1 MTDREDV
8 VADITKLSK
17 AVIELTVAVAK
28 IKQSTDVDIR
38 VLNDAVA
45 DLNDKM
51 EQSGDDPKYRK
62 GHADGVQELIDHVN
76 HFGQ

>member
-1 MTDREDV
+1 MSDV
-8 VADITKLSK
+8 VADITKLGK

-51 EQSGDDPKYRK
+51 EWRWGKS
-62 GHADGVQELIDHVN
+62 L
-76 HFGQ
+76 

>member
-51 EQSGDDPKYRK
+51 EWRWGKS
-62 GHADGVQELIDHVN
+62 L
-76 HFGQ
+76 

>member
-45 DLNDKM
+45 DINDKM
-51 EQSGDDPKYRK
+51 EWRWGKS
-62 GHADGVQELIDHVN
+62 L
-76 HFGQ
+76 

>member
-1 MTDREDV
+1 MTDKNSIPPLMPDGRLFSMSDV
-8 VADITKLSK
+8 VADITKLGK

-51 EQSGDDPKYRK
+51 EWRWGKS
-62 GHADGVQELIDHVN
+62 L
-76 HFGQ
+76 